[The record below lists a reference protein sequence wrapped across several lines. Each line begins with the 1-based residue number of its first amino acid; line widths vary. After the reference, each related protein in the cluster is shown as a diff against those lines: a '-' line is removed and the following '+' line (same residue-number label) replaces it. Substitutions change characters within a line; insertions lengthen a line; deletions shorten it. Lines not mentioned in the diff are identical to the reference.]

1 MKEILENMKIK
12 YLSFD
17 KSKSKIN
24 FTLDKNVLNLSIIK
38 NRKER
43 MNKEINMDSI
53 NINDYMASI
62 TTERNKSKIFFKNN
76 NLKFD
81 EMYNKSMKKIFKKKI
96 KNKLPDLKNI
106 SNSRNLIIQKIRRNV
121 LFTEEDYP
129 YSLNDNEYG
138 YKTLRFREKKDILK
152 EKKCILE
159 QIDNEEYMSKI
170 KFFFKEEI
178 INKEKIYF
186 KEKDNYNI
194 FNFLSK
200 KINTFKYE
208 NNSCLTKEYFVKR
221 DYKTYLAGRL
231 SINSILIKIS
241 DAYTNQQKKFFLP
254 FTLIP
259 FYLSIPRNIFN
270 YFISQILST
279 NKNLENNI
287 FNEIIIDEKK
297 IEKYIKI
304 IVSNYKLF
312 ENNSILFEEKKLE
325 KENFYL
331 FINTKTYII
340 TIIPP
345 YIELSK
351 NEKKIKIKKIASKGL
366 WLTLFQKDYK
376 NWDLITLIYL
386 YSFHDFRQI
395 QYSTIKFH
403 SNEIINLNLDKKNS
417 NIFEIPEIKEIDKSI
432 SFYIYDNGVINNE
445 NLFSFLTLYFY
456 SIDQIYNKNKQ
467 YKLYFNMGQTKILL
481 DSNNNNINL
490 LPLLYKCSL
499 ENEEHKGI
507 NFNFPLIKTISIEKE
522 NNYFNYYNQKY
533 NKKFSKSFY
542 KCKYKKGLNIKL
554 NLPYIEINEIDE
566 YKILKKNYQI
576 KEEILNKM
584 LELDYVEMLKDIGY
598 FFINN
603 YNIDIT
609 SNNILKGENKN
620 IKLKA
625 DKNIKRT
632 QTQSNIKVKNNL
644 IFKSTFLFNNKNK
657 KASLLSRNSLDNKK
671 FNI

>member
-1 MKEILENMKIK
+1 
-12 YLSFD
+12 
-17 KSKSKIN
+17 
-24 FTLDKNVLNLSIIK
+24 
-38 NRKER
+38 
-43 MNKEINMDSI
+43 
-53 NINDYMASI
+53 
-62 TTERNKSKIFFKNN
+62 
-76 NLKFD
+76 
-81 EMYNKSMKKIFKKKI
+81 
-96 KNKLPDLKNI
+96 
-106 SNSRNLIIQKIRRNV
+106 
-121 LFTEEDYP
+121 
-129 YSLNDNEYG
+129 
-138 YKTLRFREKKDILK
+138 
-152 EKKCILE
+152 
-159 QIDNEEYMSKI
+159 MSKI

-186 KEKDNYNI
+186 KEKDNYNNI

-481 DSNNNNINL
+481 DSNKNNINL